1 MAGGSVLHLFQEQ
14 HARSCLA
21 LVNQPRQG
29 YRQVHIAAYASYS
42 EAASPDR
49 ELREGGSG
57 DGVGMIDYE
66 AARRREQR

>member
-1 MAGGSVLHLFQEQ
+1 MHLLTNRDK
-14 HARSCLA
+14 AI
-21 LVNQPRQG
+21 VI
-29 YRQVHIAAYASYS
+29 VHIAAYASYS